1 MAVHDFSSLK
11 GRTVLITGGAGHIG
25 STLASAFLEKGSQVA
40 TADLESA
47 PAIGAFSDSDR
58 HHHIVLDLGDSAM
71 TTDLVDEVVD
81 RFGRLDIIITAA
93 SWMGTSTAPPGWNVP
108 FAEQDESLWAEAL
121 SVGVTANFALIKR
134 SAAALAANGCGSVI
148 LIGSLYGFCAPQP
161 AMYVGTGIHNLAG
174 YAASK
179 GAIIQLARWLST
191 AMAPEVRV
199 NALSPG
205 GVFRNQDPDFVRRFE
220 ERTPLGRMATEDDLV
235 GPVLFLA
242 SDLSRYVT
250 GHHLI
255 VDGGFSVW

>member
-1 MAVHDFSSLK
+1 MVGHDFSSLD

-40 TADLESA
+40 TADLEST
-47 PAIGAFSDSDR
+47 PALGAFTKSDR
-58 HHHIVLDLGDSAM
+58 HHHFILDLGDPTGPA
-71 TTDLVDEVVD
+71 DLVDKVVD
-81 RFGRLDIIITAA
+81 RFGRLDVVVATA
-93 SWMGTSTAPPGWNVP
+93 SWMGTSTTPGWNVP
-108 FAEQDESLWAEAL
+108 FADQDESLWPEAL
-121 SVGVTANFALIKR
+121 SIGVTANFALVKR
-134 SAAALAANGCGSVI
+134 AAAALAANGCGSVI

-191 AMAPEVRV
+191 TMAPEVRV

-242 SDLSRYVT
+242 SDLSRYIT